1 MNQAAIGQYIAGK
14 RTAQGMTQE
23 QLAQKIGVSQKSL
36 MRWETGKRLPDADA
50 VEALCTALGIT
61 LPELL
66 NGKDS
71 PQKEEMQL
79 THDAQM
85 LDLLRRMQRT
95 VYEQHILYGVLLI
108 LLGIASNALSAQPCQ
123 GILFGCADGD
133 VRCGNAGGGRHRGH
147 PCDSRKMRG
156 VISNLR
162 NHCALKKRS
171 CDRFFR
177 FGKSQKH
184 AFFP

>member
-36 MRWETGKRLPDADA
+36 MRWETGRRLPDADA
-50 VEALCTALGIT
+50 VEALCSALGIT

-108 LLGIASNALSAQPCQ
+108 LLGIASNALSVLVGGSHVKEFFSGVLMGMSVAEM
-123 GILFGCADGD
+123 L
-133 VRCGNAGGGRHRGH
+133 AGV
-147 PCDSRKMRG
+147 
-156 VISNLR
+156 VIVAI
-162 NHCALKKRS
+162 HVIH
-171 CDRFFR
+171 
-177 FGKSQKH
+177 GKCEE
-184 AFFP
+184 

>member
-36 MRWETGKRLPDADA
+36 MRWETGKRLPDADV

-79 THDAQM
+79 IRI
-85 LDLLRRMQRT
+85 LMQIILNST
-95 VYEQHILYGVLLI
+95 V
-108 LLGIASNALSAQPCQ
+108 
-123 GILFGCADGD
+123 
-133 VRCGNAGGGRHRGH
+133 
-147 PCDSRKMRG
+147 
-156 VISNLR
+156 
-162 NHCALKKRS
+162 
-171 CDRFFR
+171 
-177 FGKSQKH
+177 
-184 AFFP
+184 

>member
-71 PQKEEMQL
+71 PQKEE
-79 THDAQM
+79 TPA
-85 LDLLRRMQRT
+85 
-95 VYEQHILYGVLLI
+95 
-108 LLGIASNALSAQPCQ
+108 
-123 GILFGCADGD
+123 GCS
-133 VRCGNAGGGRHRGH
+133 GR
-147 PCDSRKMRG
+147 STSS
-156 VISNLR
+156 IFST
-162 NHCALKKRS
+162 
-171 CDRFFR
+171 
-177 FGKSQKH
+177 
-184 AFFP
+184 AFC

>member
-1 MNQAAIGQYIAGK
+1 MMKQKLFAAVCAF
-14 RTAQGMTQE
+14 
-23 QLAQKIGVSQKSL
+23 
-36 MRWETGKRLPDADA
+36 
-50 VEALCTALGIT
+50 ALCAALGIT

-108 LLGIASNALSAQPCQ
+108 LLGIASNALSALVGGSHVKEFFSGVLMGMSVAEMLAGVVIVAIHVIQ
-123 GILFGCADGD
+123 GKCEE
-133 VRCGNAGGGRHRGH
+133 
-147 PCDSRKMRG
+147 
-156 VISNLR
+156 
-162 NHCALKKRS
+162 
-171 CDRFFR
+171 
-177 FGKSQKH
+177 
-184 AFFP
+184 

>member
-50 VEALCTALGIT
+50 VEALCAALGIT

-108 LLGIASNALSAQPCQ
+108 LLVGGSHVKEFFSGVLMGMSVAEML
-123 GILFGCADGD
+123 
-133 VRCGNAGGGRHRGH
+133 AGV
-147 PCDSRKMRG
+147 
-156 VISNLR
+156 VIVAI
-162 NHCALKKRS
+162 HVIH
-171 CDRFFR
+171 
-177 FGKSQKH
+177 GKCEE
-184 AFFP
+184 

>member
-1 MNQAAIGQYIAGK
+1 MNQEAIGQYIAGK

-50 VEALCTALGIT
+50 VEALCAALGIT

-108 LLGIASNALSAQPCQ
+108 LLVSGSHVKEFFSGVLMGMSVAEML
-123 GILFGCADGD
+123 
-133 VRCGNAGGGRHRGH
+133 AGV
-147 PCDSRKMRG
+147 
-156 VISNLR
+156 VIVAI
-162 NHCALKKRS
+162 HVIH
-171 CDRFFR
+171 
-177 FGKSQKH
+177 GKCEE
-184 AFFP
+184 

>member
-85 LDLLRRMQRT
+85 LDLLRRMQRQAARLKQQT
-95 VYEQHILYGVLLI
+95 LLQ
-108 LLGIASNALSAQPCQ
+108 N
-123 GILFGCADGD
+123 GD
-133 VRCGNAGGGRHRGH
+133 DPARHAR
-147 PCDSRKMRG
+147 R
-156 VISNLR
+156 LR
-162 NHCALKKRS
+162 QLRL
-171 CDRFFR
+171 
-177 FGKSQKH
+177 
-184 AFFP
+184 

>member
-66 NGKDS
+66 YGKDS

-108 LLGIASNALSAQPCQ
+108 L
-123 GILFGCADGD
+123 
-133 VRCGNAGGGRHRGH
+133 
-147 PCDSRKMRG
+147 RG

-162 NHCALKKRS
+162 NHCALKSGRVT
-171 CDRFFR
+171 
-177 FGKSQKH
+177 
-184 AFFP
+184 AFFVLGNRRNMPFFLDPFGIPMYNKQWCISALSRKG